1 MKHLHAAPTTLALST
16 LSLVAGLAGCYVAE
30 PGVNGQL
37 AFVPSECGQLVCDFD
52 DRLAVGATVEVEV
65 QAADGRDVEGIELI
79 SGDSA
84 VFEVIARDEFDL
96 SRFTL
101 RGTGAGTADLIGI
114 DGAGHE
120 IDFAPITIALATD
133 VQLDVL
139 GGDVQ
144 GPTAADPL
152 TDEYQ
157 LAAGTAITITA
168 RPADAGGALMG
179 VTPVRR
185 LHRRGHRRR
194 ARRQR
199 PPRSRQ
205 RQLRRAGRRPR
216 ADVRRARR
224 RRADRAADGRVA
236 PPAMA
241 CRGRPASAARPGAR
255 AGRVRRRRAR

>member
-179 VTPVRR
+179 VTPFDVFIDEDIDAALDASDR
-185 LHRRGHRRR
+185 LDLGNASFDAPAGGH
-194 ARRQR
+194 A
-199 PPRSRQ
+199 
-205 RQLRRAGRRPR
+205 LTF
-216 ADVRRARR
+216 
-224 RRADRAADGRVA
+224 VA
-236 PPAMA
+236 P
-241 CRGRPASAARPGAR
+241 GGAER
-255 AGRVRRRRAR
+255 TALLTAE